1 MPFAMEVSQLFPY
14 YGVFQSHRRPAVE
27 SGTLQTRFL
36 RICSQPLS
44 CKLAGGHHHHNYL
57 RSLVYPLRGILL
69 LLPPVCFHLK
79 NMLDKLKITETQ
91 AICCDKK
98 IRNGSANNF
107 NFQDFY
113 LPYDIFLI

>member
-14 YGVFQSHRRPAVE
+14 YGVLQSHRRPAVE

-57 RSLVYPLRGILL
+57 RSLVYSLRGILL

-79 NMLDKLKITETQ
+79 NMLDKLKMKETQ

-98 IRNGSANNF
+98 YETVQQIIF
-107 NFQDFY
+107 NFQDFC
-113 LPYDIFLI
+113 LPHDIFLI